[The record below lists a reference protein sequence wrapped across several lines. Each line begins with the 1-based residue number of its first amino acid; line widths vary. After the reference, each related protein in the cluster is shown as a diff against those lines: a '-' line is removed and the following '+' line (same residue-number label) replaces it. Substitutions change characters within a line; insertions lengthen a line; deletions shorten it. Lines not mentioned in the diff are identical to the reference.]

1 MATESSSSSSSSS
14 STTST
19 TTTTSTTS
27 TTNALEAQ
35 LAIQEKLT
43 KSENDYLKKVKESNK
58 ELEKNNKMLNKTDD
72 LTKSVK
78 NALKEVLEKQKKVN
92 DLKEKESK
100 VEEKLNEFDN
110 STIRV
115 AKAELGLLQAK
126 YVIDKKSLDLS
137 NSKKALDKIK
147 LKNIKDE
154 KELQEA
160 INELQES
167 GIELDDTAIK
177 NKKDLIKFADKSYAI
192 NKKSL
197 KLNKEQTKE
206 LGKQVEAIK
215 KEANTKKGLLKKL
228 WSGSGDEGGGLKGK
242 ALKGLGTLFAA
253 DKLVSS
259 AKNLYDIH
267 KKIIRQYNSI
277 GNHLGEA
284 GSRTGS
290 LISDTFAYSYNLR
303 KVQVTAERF
312 GLNMDDAAG
321 YMDVL
326 ASKVKFITKEGLAIE
341 KLAETT
347 NALIGFSSS
356 MGIGFEE
363 AASFYEM
370 GMHKFRKATDSF
382 ESKNKDVLAEMNSL
396 KNAVGFFNDTL
407 QDGGLFAN
415 EFVQTIAEARQNTK
429 YWAQD
434 TQFLNTQFLRNVNI
448 LMTQGKSQKQAL
460 DLANKMNNSLQQPN
474 ELVKWKAGSSLA
486 RDVKAL
492 IKGKSK
498 KEALEAIKKEYGN
511 VDENAIYSA
520 VKENNNSGFTQANI
534 LQELMGGTR
543 AGTKSTV
550 SAWKSFM
557 GLDSAVLQNMGL
569 GESVSEADQLKSLY
583 KEMSAKE
590 YASDTFES
598 ALTKIYEKQGKTP
611 EQIKDALSKFDK
623 ASANSQMSEPE
634 YKSKVVDILGQIL
647 SVLNNDIVGG
657 VLGGVG
663 TVVGAKKYL
672 SSGKTGGDKEAKE
685 GAKEKKEGKETKSKS
700 KANKLQEDLTKGKA
714 KPIQPESMT
723 EAMYK
728 RGVDDATL
736 KKMGVD
742 KKALAEYDRLNKVS
756 RKSIR
761 GEAIKGNALKAK
773 NLARLGKGSAISAV
787 AGVGL
792 GIAEQKASETGH
804 TNVAEAAHDVGG
816 VLGGVGVA
824 TPVGAVLTGL
834 SGGVMNSIQ
843 NSNGT
848 VSDSATKFATG
859 VVYGLTDACVGFADG
874 TVGALVRLSGAIDD
888 ETESFHLSI
897 GAMSDWNDAIDFIQE
912 GTQKASVSDEAK
924 ARLDKIGGHE
934 NDESKL
940 VDLGNGI
947 SQQDMQRKLVGE
959 GDKES
964 LKVFRYYQKQENRNK
979 VREDLQAKFGG
990 KVTEEDVNAEIAR
1003 RGEEASKNAIETQK
1017 KQDEQTKILELQQK
1031 TARKSG
1037 TYLQTMASFSLQ
1049 NQAREFA
1056 NGEGV
1061 YSDMNDKERKVMASS
1076 LKLQA
1081 DASGTIILQKYS
1093 NVMEDAMGKETS
1105 KQ

>member
-1 MATESSSSSSSSS
+1 MATESSSSSSS

-43 KSENDYLKKVKESNK
+43 KSTNDYLKKVKESNK

-92 DLKEKESK
+92 DLKEKEAK

-137 NSKKALDKIK
+137 NSKKAIDKIK

-657 VLGGVG
+657 VLGGIG

-672 SSGKTGGDKEAKE
+672 SSGKKGDATKEAKE
-685 GAKEKKEGKETKSKS
+685 GAKEKKEGAKKSKS
-700 KANKLQEDLTKGKA
+700 KGKENKLQEDLTKGKA
-714 KPIQPESMT
+714 PAQPESMT

-736 KKMGVD
+736 KKMGID

-761 GEAIKGNALKAK
+761 GEAIKGNSLKAK
-773 NLARLGKGSAISAV
+773 NLARLGKGSAISAI

-792 GIAEQKASETGH
+792 GIAEQKASESGH
-804 TNVAEAAHDVGG
+804 TNVAEAAHDAGG
-816 VLGGVGVA
+816 VLGGIGVA

-843 NSNGT
+843 NSNGNI
-848 VSDSATKFATG
+848 SDSATKFATG
-859 VVYGLTDACVGFADG
+859 AVYGLTDACVGFADG
-874 TVGALVRLSGAIDD
+874 TIGALVRLSGAIDD
-888 ETESFHLSI
+888 ETEAFHFSI

-912 GTQKASVSDEAK
+912 GTQKASVTDEAK

-964 LKVFRYYQKQENRNK
+964 LKVFRYYQKQENRKK
-979 VREDLQAKFGG
+979 VRDDLQAKFGG

-1037 TYLQTMASFSLQ
+1037 TYLQTMASYDLQ
-1049 NQAREFA
+1049 KQALSFT
-1056 NGEGV
+1056 NKEGV
-1061 YSDMNDKERKVMASS
+1061 FEGLDEKQKIMTARSI
-1076 LKLQA
+1076 KLQA
-1081 DASGTIILQKYS
+1081 DASGTVLLGGAGNYVSEVAAKTMSQS
-1093 NVMEDAMGKETS
+1093 
-1105 KQ
+1105 